1 MSNKDT
7 FYQKAR
13 KHYES
18 KKFEDAIYWYTRI
31 IALDGNDADI
41 YSERAVAYF
50 HHQKLRKSLEDM
62 NHAQEIE
69 PQNAYRYAS
78 RAYIRDA
85 MGDLEGAIADYQIA
99 IKIDPEDA
107 VAHNNLGMLEEKRG
121 HHQQAKVLY
130 DFADKLA
137 KDFPEDMHP
146 ENEKPKNIQKE
157 IDKDARDKSLISEAG
172 NIFRSRS
179 AFREFLTFIRN
190 GFK

>member
-1 MSNKDT
+1 
-7 FYQKAR
+7 
-13 KHYES
+13 
-18 KKFEDAIYWYTRI
+18 
-31 IALDGNDADI
+31 
-41 YSERAVAYF
+41 
-50 HHQKLRKSLEDM
+50 M
-62 NHAQEIE
+62 NRAQEIE

-137 KDFPEDMHP
+137 KEFPEGMHP
-146 ENEKPKNIQKE
+146 ETEKPKNIQKE
-157 IDKDARDKSLISEAG
+157 IDKDAREKSLISEAG